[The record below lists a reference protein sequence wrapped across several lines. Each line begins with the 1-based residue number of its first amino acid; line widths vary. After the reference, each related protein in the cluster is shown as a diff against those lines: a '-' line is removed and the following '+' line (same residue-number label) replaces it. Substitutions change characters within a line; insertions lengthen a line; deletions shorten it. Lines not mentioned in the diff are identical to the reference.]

1 MEFANIDLILVLT
14 VLKTDNNFKL
24 TMIANATQTIC
35 LTYFF
40 APSKSCNL
48 KTSQVSL
55 NFEFNHFHNSLGG
68 DAVEGGCLIAD
79 LSVEVCPELDEE
91 EGVLGALA
99 VQRLMNKLL
108 NS

>member
-14 VLKTDNNFKL
+14 VSKTDNNFKL

-40 APSKSCNL
+40 APSKSRNL
-48 KTSQVSL
+48 KTSQVPL
-55 NFEFNHFHNSLGG
+55 NFEFNSFHNLLGG
-68 DAVEGGCLIAD
+68 DTIEGGCLIAD

-99 VQRLMNKLL
+99 VQHLMNKLL